1 MERFYVHLFTVSELL
16 YDRLYIDTLHNKLEI
31 RDKKNLNKEKPR
43 LYLERIS
50 ERLCKSQN
58 IQFKKKF

>member
-31 RDKKNLNKEKPR
+31 RDKKKILT
-43 LYLERIS
+43 
-50 ERLCKSQN
+50 
-58 IQFKKKF
+58 KKNQGCI

>member
-31 RDKKNLNKEKPR
+31 RDKK
-43 LYLERIS
+43 
-50 ERLCKSQN
+50 KS
-58 IQFKKKF
+58 